1 MRYIDDVK
9 SYYNTEAFKKSE
21 VGVNKTTLIQTI
33 LFVGPKS
40 DILRPI
46 AIFWIKWTESH
57 CSTNSDLFRNIETN
71 LIIQLYTYIVRCT
84 LYFSSLHLGSRTG
97 RNKRFVDWT
106 QIDHFSIRCDYAY
119 CRHLSSMTGRKS
131 SGTHLS
137 VGNISV
143 IFQSFETGTTHTF
156 LYEFNNQQ
164 SFASTLGFNKDW
176 PFIKLEKTYPQT
188 N

>member
-33 LFVGPKS
+33 LFVGHKS

-57 CSTNSDLFRNIETN
+57 CSSNSDLFRNIETN
-71 LIIQLYTYIVRCT
+71 LIIQLYIHCT
-84 LYFSSLHLGSRTG
+84 LYVVFLFFAFGFENWTKQTL
-97 RNKRFVDWT
+97 DWT

-156 LYEFNNQQ
+156 LYELNNQQ